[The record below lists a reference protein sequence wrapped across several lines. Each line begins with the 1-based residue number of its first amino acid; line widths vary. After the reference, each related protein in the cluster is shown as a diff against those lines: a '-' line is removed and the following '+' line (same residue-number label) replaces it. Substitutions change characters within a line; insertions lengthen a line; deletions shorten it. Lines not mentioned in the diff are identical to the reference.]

1 MKMMKTLIVYEDGRP
16 ELERTARSIAER
28 LDASRHEA
36 RVRAASAVTIPEI
49 LASSLFFFG
58 ADAPAS
64 PSYAEIARV
73 VAGMNLAGRKAAYY
87 GATGAAVAWLKGMVA
102 DADLQAA
109 GADLVAPRPDPQALA
124 AWLRNIA

>member
-16 ELERTARSIAER
+16 ELERTAKSIAER
-28 LDASRHEA
+28 LDSGRHEA
-36 RVRAASAVTIPEI
+36 RIRAASAVTIPEI
-49 LASSLFFFG
+49 LASGLFIFG
-58 ADAPAS
+58 ADTPAS

-87 GATGAAVAWLKGMVA
+87 GSTGAAVAWLKGIVA

-109 GADLVAPRPDPQALA
+109 GSDLVAQRPDPQALS